1 MGVAIS
7 KNRHHCYM
15 AIARSEAGIHE
26 RATLRE
32 EARTLLLFLQGGIY
46 YRERES
52 AASKAVAVAGWNN
65 KRSNSSRRGVGR
77 KADLHGR
84 I

>member
-46 YRERES
+46 YRSER
-52 AASKAVAVAGWNN
+52 V
-65 KRSNSSRRGVGR
+65 RRQ
-77 KADLHGR
+77 KQ
-84 I
+84 

>member
-32 EARTLLLFLQGGIY
+32 EARTLLPFCKEGFTIGARECGVKSSSGGRMEQQALQFI
-46 YRERES
+46 
-52 AASKAVAVAGWNN
+52 A
-65 KRSNSSRRGVGR
+65 
-77 KADLHGR
+77 
-84 I
+84 